1 MTVTENAAQVD
12 DFLNQILLLAENQ
25 REILLG
31 FAHKQTITLTQG
43 HLLMILAQ
51 KGPQTNG
58 ELAQALAVSPA
69 AVTKAMKILQNE
81 QNPMVTLMPDP
92 DDGRINRWALT
103 DAGRT
108 MATEH
113 ADEHQTTQSE
123 YVSVLNHFTDDE
135 QAVISRF
142 LTAMTD
148 KLTGVNDA
156 QST

>member
-1 MTVTENAAQVD
+1 MTVKENAAQVD

-31 FAHKQTITLTQG
+31 FEHKQTITLTQG

-81 QNPMVTLMPDP
+81 QNAMVTLMPDP
-92 DDGRINRWALT
+92 EDGRINRWALT
-103 DAGRT
+103 DTGRAK
-108 MATEH
+108 ATEH

-123 YVSVLNHFTDDE
+123 YIAVLNQFTDDE
-135 QAVISRF
+135 QAVVSRF
-142 LTAMTD
+142 ITAMTD
-148 KLTGVNDA
+148 KLTGGNDA
-156 QST
+156 